1 MFPCNAGRLGF
12 EVPKR
17 KQSSHTILLLSVKGT
32 AWCTAVKPSITPNP
46 VPPPIDVCIVY
57 VVAVLGP
64 E

>member
-17 KQSSHTILLLSVKGT
+17 QQSSHMVLLLSVKGT
-32 AWCTAVKPSITPNP
+32 AVKPSINPNP
-46 VPPPIDVCIVY
+46 VPPPIDVCIVC
-57 VVAVLGP
+57 VAAVLGP